1 MHLSGR
7 KWDLVEIKVAT
18 DREGRVVSL
27 SVEGHAGF
35 SDEEH
40 GGDIVCAAVSAL
52 VGYLGVTFSE
62 VLPGVAELAADDGY
76 FSFRALE
83 ASSSEP
89 SFRPLLEGWLRSV
102 RQLEENYK
110 GWVKLEE
117 TTV

>member
-1 MHLSGR
+1 M
-7 KWDLVEIKVAT
+7 VEIKVAT

-52 VGYLGVTFSE
+52 VGYLGVTFTE
-62 VLPGVAELAADDGY
+62 VLPGVAELSAEDGY
-76 FSFRALE
+76 FFLRARD
-83 ASSSEP
+83 ASGSEP
-89 SFRPLLEGWLRSV
+89 SFRPLLQGWLRSV

-110 GWVKLEE
+110 GWVKVEE